1 MPRKGKKRITP
12 EEKEMKKMSAFLE
25 RIKKEPLVCYGA
37 VATMLIERGFD
48 MSGCLGKWFL
58 DNPDELRWITKQ
70 YIDAGCKI
78 AGSAGSQ
85 SGPWK
90 LKNWGLQDKVIEL
103 NRGVTEI
110 IKEMM
115 PKGYY
120 VTGTI
125 LPTGKLLKPLGDLD
139 PEELYNAY
147 REEVIGYAEGGADLL
162 WVMTMMDIEEAVI
175 AVKAAKEFSNLPVIA
190 SMAFDF
196 TPKGAH
202 TMMGVD
208 PKTAATRLVEVG
220 ADIVGHNCG
229 GATPEEATLILKEM
243 SEVTDKPLISKPNA
257 GKAEVVNGKTYWP
270 FTPQQYAIEAPR
282 WVAAGA
288 RIVGG
293 CCGSTPEHAAR
304 ICEALKV
311 KET

>member
-1 MPRKGKKRITP
+1 
-12 EEKEMKKMSAFLE
+12 MSAFLGAIE
-25 RIKKEPLVCYGA
+25 TEPLVCYGA

-58 DNPDELRWITKQ
+58 DNPDELRKLTMQ
-70 YIDAGCKI
+70 YVAAGCRI
-78 AGSAGSQ
+78 LGSAGSQ

-90 LKNWGLQDKVIEL
+90 LANWGLQDKIIEL
-103 NRGVTEI
+103 NCRVTKI
-110 IKEMM
+110 IKEML
-115 PKGYY
+115 PRGCY
-120 VTGTI
+120 VAGTI

-139 PEELYNAY
+139 REELYDAY
-147 REEVIGYAEGGADLL
+147 REEVVGYAEGGADVI

-175 AVKAAKEFSNLPVIA
+175 AVKAAKESSNLPVIA
-190 SMAFDF
+190 SMAFDV

-208 PKTAATRLVEVG
+208 PKTAATQLVEVG

-229 GATPEEATLILKEM
+229 GATPEEATLILEEM
-243 SEVTDKPLISKPNA
+243 SQVINNPLVSKPNA
-257 GKAEVVNGKTYWP
+257 GKPELADGKTRWP
-270 FTPQQYAIEAPR
+270 FTPQQYATEVPK

-304 ICEALKV
+304 ISEALKT
-311 KET
+311 KNKDR